1 VLAAQYFDGKTAA
14 ARAVTLTLDGQEL
27 VLGIDEIELRWPLHE
42 VNISERL
49 GNTPRL
55 LTFSGGGHCEVTDHA
70 ALDALLASIGARR
83 SWLDGMQQSLTWALV
98 AALLIVV
105 ALFASYRYLLPWG
118 AEVIAMRV
126 PGTVL
131 QKMGS
136 STLETLDRLML
147 QPSKLDAARQQ
158 ELREAYARLKPL
170 PDVSEAQLRHGAA
183 EPTGAGATAVRL
195 LPQSG
200 LSANVSEAQLQYRIV
215 FRSSP
220 DLGAN
225 AFALPDG
232 SIVMLDELV
241 ALTKDDNE
249 IIAVLAHERGHIERR
264 HAMRMVLQSSV
275 VGLVMTWYVGDVSGL
290 LATVP
295 AVVAQAKYSRDM
307 ESEADEYA
315 ERTLRLNAMSPCLL
329 SGILDKLEAAHLAGN
344 AEEKHADGAGK
355 GDELMDYL
363 SSHPATKERAGLL
376 CPK

>member
-1 VLAAQYFDGKTAA
+1 MLAAQYFDGKTAV
-14 ARAVTLTLDGQEL
+14 ARAVTLAFDKQDL
-27 VLGIDEIELRWPLHE
+27 VLSADGFELRWPLRE
-42 VNISERL
+42 VSISEHL

-70 ALDALLASIGARR
+70 ALDALLASIGARQ
-83 SWLDGMQQSLTWALV
+83 SWLDGMQQSLTWALI
-98 AALLIVV
+98 AALLIIV

-147 QPSKLDAARQQ
+147 QPSKLDAVRQQ
-158 ELREAYARLKPL
+158 ELSEAYARLKPL
-170 PDVSEAQLRHGAA
+170 PDAKM
-183 EPTGAGATAVRL
+183 
-195 LPQSG
+195 
-200 LSANVSEAQLQYRIV
+200 QYHIV

-315 ERTLRLNAMSPCLL
+315 ERTMRLNAKSPCLL
-329 SGILDKLEAAHLAGN
+329 SGILVKLEASHLAGN
-344 AEEKHADGAGK
+344 TREKQADGAGK
-355 GDELMDYL
+355 GGEIMDYL
-363 SSHPATKERAGLL
+363 SSHPATKERAALL

>member
-1 VLAAQYFDGKTAA
+1 
-14 ARAVTLTLDGQEL
+14 
-27 VLGIDEIELRWPLHE
+27 
-42 VNISERL
+42 
-49 GNTPRL
+49 
-55 LTFSGGGHCEVTDHA
+55 
-70 ALDALLASIGARR
+70 
-83 SWLDGMQQSLTWALV
+83 
-98 AALLIVV
+98 
-105 ALFASYRYLLPWG
+105 
-118 AEVIAMRV
+118 
-126 PGTVL
+126 
-131 QKMGS
+131 
-136 STLETLDRLML
+136 
-147 QPSKLDAARQQ
+147 
-158 ELREAYARLKPL
+158 
-170 PDVSEAQLRHGAA
+170 VSEAQLRDVTA
-183 EPTGAGATAVRL
+183 EQPIAGATAVRL

-241 ALTKDDNE
+241 ALTEDDNE

-275 VGLVMTWYVGDVSGL
+275 VGLVMAWYVGDVSGL

-315 ERTLRLNAMSPCLL
+315 EQTMRLNAMSPCLL
-329 SGILDKLEAAHLAGN
+329 SGILDKLEASHLAGN

-355 GDELMDYL
+355 GGELMDYL
-363 SSHPATKERAGLL
+363 SSHPATKERTRLL

>member
-1 VLAAQYFDGKTAA
+1 MVLSADGF
-14 ARAVTLTLDGQEL
+14 
-27 VLGIDEIELRWPLHE
+27 ELRWPLRE

-55 LTFSGGGHCEVTDHA
+55 LTFSGGGHCEITDHA
-70 ALDALLASIGARR
+70 ALDALLAGIGARQ
-83 SWLDGMQQSLTWALV
+83 SWLDGMQQSLAWGLI

-147 QPSKLDAARQQ
+147 QPSKLGAVRQQ

-170 PDVSEAQLRHGAA
+170 PGGAQL
-183 EPTGAGATAVRL
+183 E
-195 LPQSG
+195 
-200 LSANVSEAQLQYRIV
+200 YRIM

-232 SIVMLDELV
+232 SIVVLDELV

-315 ERTLRLNAMSPCLL
+315 ERTMRLNAMSPCLL
-329 SGILDKLEAAHLAGN
+329 SGILDKLEASHLAGN

-355 GDELMDYL
+355 GEELMDYL